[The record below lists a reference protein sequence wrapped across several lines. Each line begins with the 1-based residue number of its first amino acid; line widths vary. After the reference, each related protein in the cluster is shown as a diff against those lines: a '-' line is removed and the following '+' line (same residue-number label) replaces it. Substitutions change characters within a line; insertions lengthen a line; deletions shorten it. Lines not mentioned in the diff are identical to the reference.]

1 MRLSMNVLKLPLG
14 IGLAC
19 FGCDSTASSGYVL
32 EMEVKIKIFSWD
44 TELNLFD
51 FRIVLPSVYV
61 SAV

>member
-32 EMEVKIKIFSWD
+32 EMEVKIKIFS
-44 TELNLFD
+44 
-51 FRIVLPSVYV
+51 
-61 SAV
+61 